1 MRGLRRVADERIRLS
16 GALIVFLLLACRNK
30 DPGKTAR
37 SWNATLQL
45 VAKHKVS
52 RTYVKQIVDV
62 AQDELSKL
70 PQDNADVKAALDAAK
85 KLK

>member
-1 MRGLRRVADERIRLS
+1 MTRGLR
-16 GALIVFLLLACRNK
+16 LIFLLLLACGDK

-45 VAKHKVS
+45 VSKHEVS
-52 RTYVKQIVDV
+52 RTYVKQVVDV

-70 PQDNADVKAALDAAK
+70 PQDNADVKAALDTAHK
-85 KLK
+85 MK